1 MVFSVCFCVARA
13 LSHARAHI
21 IFAHNGFSLNIIIDM
36 LRNLAFNAELAD
48 MEQHFFDHE
57 AHFESEEDVGLKQK
71 HKLIPVPTAVSDND
85 SGYFECNIC
94 LDSAH
99 DPVVTLCGHLYCWPC
114 IYKWLHVKTSSPDAS
129 QQQPSCP
136 VCKADIS
143 PNSLVPLYG
152 RGPSTSES
160 KSKKDP
166 ADVVIPR
173 RPLPSEL
180 NTVNANTSPQ
190 NRQLHSNFFNPQPQS
205 FQHQQY
211 FHDPHGGY
219 AALTSSNLGGTV
231 MTGFLNPMLGMFNEM
246 VFTRNFGTSITNM
259 FARPYTNPLMGSNSP
274 RMRRQEMQLDKSLNR
289 VSIFFLCCIILCLLL
304 F

>member
-1 MVFSVCFCVARA
+1 
-13 LSHARAHI
+13 
-21 IFAHNGFSLNIIIDM
+21 M
-36 LRNLAFNAELAD
+36 LRNLTFNAELVD

-57 AHFESEEDVGLKQK
+57 VHFESEEDIGRKQK
-71 HKLIPVPTAVSDND
+71 HKSIPVPPAAVSDNG
-85 SGYFECNIC
+85 SGYLECNIC

-114 IYKWLHVKTSSPDAS
+114 IYKWLHVKTSSPDTS
-129 QQQPSCP
+129 QQQQSCP
-136 VCKADIS
+136 VCKAEIS

-152 RGPSTSES
+152 RGPSSSES
-160 KSKKDP
+160 KSKRDP
-166 ADVVIPR
+166 VELVIPR

-180 NTVNANTSPQ
+180 NHTVNTSTTPVQ
-190 NRQLHSNFFNPQPQS
+190 NQQLHSSFFNPQPQS

-231 MTGFLNPMLGMFNEM
+231 MTGFFNPMMGMFNEM
-246 VFTRNFGTSITNM
+246 VFTRIFGMSITNM
-259 FARPYTNPLMGSNSP
+259 FSHPYTNPLMGSNNP
-274 RMRRQEMQLDKSLNR
+274 RIRRQEMLLDKALNR